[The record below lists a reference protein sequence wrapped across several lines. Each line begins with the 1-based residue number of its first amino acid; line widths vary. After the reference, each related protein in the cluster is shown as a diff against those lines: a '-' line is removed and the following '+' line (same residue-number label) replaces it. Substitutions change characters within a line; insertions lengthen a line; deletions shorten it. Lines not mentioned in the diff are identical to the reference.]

1 MWNLTSVRSEMVL
14 LSDEAQMELIL
25 VYLEIG
31 LILRQYRCTVCAE
44 RTIASKIILEA
55 PDGTP
60 R

>member
-1 MWNLTSVRSEMVL
+1 MIL
-14 LSDEAQMELIL
+14 LGDGAQMELIL
-25 VYLEIG
+25 VYLEIV
-31 LILRQYRCTVCAE
+31 LILRQVRCTVCAE